1 MEIEIDTAIP
11 NSKEEDLEIETD
23 GKDGVTFQDQNPK
36 KDIKVIEIAVETGK
50 GTIVE
55 IGEIKLLGEEKER
68 TEIENTDIE
77 TEKKERVE
85 IEEKERAEIE
95 NTEEEKKKE
104 RKAR

>member
-23 GKDGVTFQDQNPK
+23 GKDGVICQDQNPK
-36 KDIKVIEIAVETGK
+36 KDINVIEIAVETGK
-50 GTIVE
+50 GTTVD
-55 IGEIKLLGEEKER
+55 IGEKKER
-68 TEIENTDIE
+68 AEIENTEIE

-95 NTEEEKKKE
+95 NTEIENMEEEKKKE